1 MAKDLRWASTHQVTA
16 VPARPTD
23 RSLTSVRFRLTPSVP
38 LGAED
43 RFFIDSPSDWN
54 RIEPEVLLAI
64 DRDTLRMDTAF
75 GPSDV
80 SVVVVVRD
88 RVLHK
93 FGVISTIRG
102 DAVPSDTLMSL
113 GNDIR
118 RTFSRPTSLDVS
130 VLLVGPDRE
139 PHLIGSP
146 EQGSTILARRTF
158 QVRAR
163 SNAMDIPVRVVEPS
177 TMVDHGADARTVLFV
192 RWKGHDLNRAPTDL
206 LEVLLNRSH
215 EAQYLALG
223 NQRPGSAGGH
233 IAHDLAAKV
242 VAVILARALNS
253 DDDEAVDADS
263 LAQAIDDL
271 AQRALQCSLNDLRD
285 RYRDNT
291 DKHALLLAW
300 AARMVGSDD
309 SFRRM
314 RL

>member
-1 MAKDLRWASTHQVTA
+1 MATDLRWVSTHQATA

-23 RSLTSVRFRLTPSVP
+23 RSLTSVRFRLTPSAP
-38 LGAED
+38 LSTED
-43 RFFIDSPSDWN
+43 RFFIESASDWN
-54 RIEPEVLLAI
+54 RIQPEVLLAI
-64 DRDTLRMDTAF
+64 DPNTLRMDTAF
-75 GPSDV
+75 GLGDV

-93 FGVISTIRG
+93 FGVISKIRG
-102 DAVPSDTLMSL
+102 DVLPSDTLSL

-118 RTFSRPTSLDVS
+118 RTFSRPASLDVS

-139 PHLIGSP
+139 LHPAGSP

-163 SNAMDIPVRVVEPS
+163 SNAMDIPVRVVEPD

-192 RWKGHDLNRAPTDL
+192 RWKGHDLNRAPSDL

-215 EAQYLALG
+215 EAQYLALA

-233 IAHDLAAKV
+233 IAQDLAAQV
-242 VAVILARALNS
+242 VAVILARVLDS
-253 DDDEAVDADS
+253 DDDGAVDADS

-271 AQRALQCSLNDLRD
+271 SQRALHRSLDDLRD
-285 RYRDNT
+285 RIRDNT

-300 AARMVGSDD
+300 SARMVGSDD

>member
-1 MAKDLRWASTHQVTA
+1 MPLHEGVITTALRT
-16 VPARPTD
+16 
-23 RSLTSVRFRLTPSVP
+23 
-38 LGAED
+38 
-43 RFFIDSPSDWN
+43 
-54 RIEPEVLLAI
+54 
-64 DRDTLRMDTAF
+64 DTALRP
-75 GPSDV
+75 GEV
-80 SVVVVVRD
+80 SVIVVVRD

-102 DAVPSDTLMSL
+102 DDIPPDTLSL

-118 RTFSRPTSLDVS
+118 RTFSRPASLDVS
-130 VLLVGPDRE
+130 VLIVGPDRDA
-139 PHLIGSP
+139 LSVGSP
-146 EQGSTILARRTF
+146 EQESTILALRTF

-163 SNAMDIPVRVVEPS
+163 SNAMDIPVRVVEPD

-192 RWKGHDLNRAPTDL
+192 RWKGHDLNRPPSDL

-223 NQRPGSAGGH
+223 NQRPNSAGGH
-233 IAHDLAAKV
+233 IARDLAAEV
-242 VAVILARALNS
+242 VAVILARVLDS

-263 LAQAIDDL
+263 VTQAIDDL
-271 AQRALQCSLNDLRD
+271 SQRTLQRSLDDLRE
-285 RYRDNT
+285 RYRDDT

-300 AARMVGSDD
+300 ASRMVGSDD